1 MDKDV
6 TTISSVKNEIRA
18 LKKRKEEAL
27 AAANEK
33 GHFQLKK
40 IRKKIKRLK
49 RLTRALAHK
58 AGPKGAE
65 QPTPT
70 APEATPTP
78 TG

>member
-6 TTISSVKNEIRA
+6 ATISSVKKEIQD

-27 AAANEK
+27 AAADEK
-33 GHFQLKK
+33 GRLQLKK

-58 AGPKGAE
+58 AGPKKAE
-65 QPTPT
+65 QPAPA
-70 APEATPTP
+70 APEATPAP
-78 TG
+78 AG

>member
-1 MDKDV
+1 VDKDV
-6 TTISSVKNEIRA
+6 TTISSVKKEIQD

-27 AAANEK
+27 AAADEK
-33 GHFQLKK
+33 GRLQLKK

-70 APEATPTP
+70 APEATPAP
-78 TG
+78 AG